1 MKVTYHGEDN
11 GNDLTFNVEIDY
23 NEAENEYVATSKD
36 IPGLVITSETFD
48 HLVKDVSDT
57 IHDLLSD

>member
-1 MKVTYHGEDN
+1 M
-11 GNDLTFNVEIDY
+11 EIDY

-36 IPGLVITSETFD
+36 IPGLVITSDTFD
-48 HLVKDVSDT
+48 HLVKNVSDT

>member
-1 MKVTYHGEDN
+1 M
-11 GNDLTFNVEIDY
+11 EIDY

-36 IPGLVITSETFD
+36 IPGLVITSDTFD
-48 HLVKDVSDT
+48 HLIKEVSDA